1 MFHTP
6 DRSNITPN
14 FSPTEDNDV
23 VDIARCTGALSGGR
37 PYRAE
42 YWVQEQLTLL
52 TVFVSV
58 SGIENYS
65 DEQLANLL
73 ETENLIKFRGDKRS
87 VGSMVIKD
95 ASENEMWSITTCIR
109 DPYETYMD
117 TELKFNNY

>member
-23 VDIARCTGALSGGR
+23 VDIAWCTGVLSGGR
-37 PYRAE
+37 PYRSE
-42 YWVQEQLTLL
+42 YWVQDQLTLL
-52 TVFVSV
+52 TFFVSV
-58 SGIENYS
+58 SGIEDYS

-95 ASENEMWSITTCIR
+95 ARENDMWSITTCIR
-109 DPYETYMD
+109 DSYETYMD